1 MTRTTYFTT
10 VDIALAGV
18 FSALWATLSLTL
30 GRLSFVWFQL
40 PILCDFA
47 AFLTL
52 LLVTWATGKFGIASL
67 VGILGSLI
75 VLLFNPSPHII
86 GFAASAVLFDV
97 LMLANRHRLNAEV
110 RNMAIA
116 ALMTAIAAYFAG
128 LVIGIFFMG
137 KPLDGTTLQWALTVW
152 GGWHLIGGV
161 IGIVTALPI
170 IVILEK
176 AHVWKIKS
184 AQ

>member
-1 MTRTTYFTT
+1 MDRTKHFTT

-30 GRLSFVWFQL
+30 GRLSFVWFRL

-75 VLLFNPSPHII
+75 VLLFNPSPHMI
-86 GFAASAVLFDV
+86 GFAASSVLFDV
-97 LMLANRHRLNAEV
+97 LMLANRHRLNTEI

-116 ALMTAIAAYFAG
+116 ALMTAISAYFAG
-128 LVIGIFFMG
+128 LVIGVFFMG

-152 GGWHLIGGV
+152 GVWHLVGGV

-170 IVILEK
+170 IAILEK
-176 AHVWKIKS
+176 AHVRRIKDV
-184 AQ
+184 